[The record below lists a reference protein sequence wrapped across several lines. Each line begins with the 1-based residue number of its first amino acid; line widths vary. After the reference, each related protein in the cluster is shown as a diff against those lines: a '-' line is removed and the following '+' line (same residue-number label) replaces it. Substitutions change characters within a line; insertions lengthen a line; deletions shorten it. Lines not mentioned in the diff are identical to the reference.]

1 MQSSKEIEL
10 MTSEKELV
18 KFYKKVLTIVSV
30 SQIFGGA
37 GLAAGITVGALIAK
51 DILGTDAYSGIPSAL
66 FTLGSAGAA
75 MMVGILSQ
83 KYGRRIGLSI
93 GFVLGGIGAIGVV
106 IATLLSNIWILFIAL
121 LIYGSGTATNL
132 QARYAGTD
140 LAKSHQKGKAISI
153 AMVMTTFGAIIGPN
167 VSNFMGSIAQ
177 NLNLPSL
184 SGPFILAA
192 IAYIM
197 AGIVLFI
204 MLRPDPSVIANHIQS
219 FGNNKQEVD
228 ETINDKNGIVF
239 GGFIMVLTQ
248 IVMLA
253 IMTMTPVHIE
263 NNGHSLNAI
272 GIVIGLHIGFMY
284 LPSLI
289 TGVLVDKVGTKVM
302 SIASALTL
310 LLAGIVSAF
319 APTNSVLWIAIGLS
333 LLGMG
338 WNFGLISGTTIIV
351 QSTSLDIRAKI
362 QGQID
367 VFIALS
373 GAAGGVL
380 SGIVMAQSNYMT
392 LAIVG
397 GLLSLTIIPFLRFNK
412 KIRT

>member
-1 MQSSKEIEL
+1 M
-10 MTSEKELV
+10 
-18 KFYKKVLTIVSV
+18 
-30 SQIFGGA
+30 
-37 GLAAGITVGALIAK
+37 
-51 DILGTDAYSGIPSAL
+51 
-66 FTLGSAGAA
+66 
-75 MMVGILSQ
+75 
-83 KYGRRIGLSI
+83 
-93 GFVLGGIGAIGVV
+93 
-106 IATLLSNIWILFIAL
+106 
-121 LIYGSGTATNL
+121 
-132 QARYAGTD
+132 
-140 LAKSHQKGKAISI
+140 
-153 AMVMTTFGAIIGPN
+153 
-167 VSNFMGSIAQ
+167 
-177 NLNLPSL
+177 
-184 SGPFILAA
+184 
-192 IAYIM
+192 
-197 AGIVLFI
+197 
-204 MLRPDPSVIANHIQS
+204 
-219 FGNNKQEVD
+219 
-228 ETINDKNGIVF
+228 F

-310 LLAGIVSAF
+310 LLAGIVCAF

-338 WNFGLISGTTIIV
+338 WNFDLISGTTIIV

-397 GLLSLTIIPFLRFNK
+397 GLLSLTIIPSYVSIKNQN
-412 KIRT
+412 II

>member
-1 MQSSKEIEL
+1 MKSSTEKFNEL
-10 MTSEKELV
+10 INNESKLRS
-18 KFYKKVLTIVSV
+18 FYKKVLTIVSI

-51 DILGTDAYSGIPSAL
+51 DILGTDAYSGVPSFL

-75 MMVGILSQ
+75 MMVGIFSQ
-83 KYGRRIGLSI
+83 KFGRRIGLSI
-93 GFVLGGIGAIGVV
+93 GFALGGVGAIGVV
-106 IATLLSNIWILFIAL
+106 IATMFSNIWLLLFSL

-140 LAKSHQKGKAISI
+140 LAKPHQKGKAISI
-153 AMVMTTFGAIIGPN
+153 TMVMTTFGAVIGPN
-167 VSNFMGSIAQ
+167 TSEVMGTIADG
-177 NLNLPSL
+177 LNLPSL

-192 IAYIM
+192 VAYIL
-197 AGIVLFI
+197 AGVVLFI
-204 MLRPDPSVIANHIQS
+204 MLRPDPYLVAKHIRTLDT
-219 FGNNKQEVD
+219 NKQEIDSTLNNKSGV
-228 ETINDKNGIVF
+228 IF

-253 IMTMTPVHIE
+253 IMTMTPVHMQH
-263 NNGHSLNAI
+263 NGHTLNAI

-289 TGVLVDKVGTKVM
+289 TGVLVDKIGAKSM
-302 SIASALTL
+302 SVASALTL
-310 LLAGIVSAF
+310 LLAGVVSAF
-319 APTNSVLWIAIGLS
+319 SPENSVFWIASGLS
-333 LLGMG
+333 LLGIG
-338 WNFGLISGTTIIV
+338 WNFGLISGTAIIV
-351 QSTSLDIRAKI
+351 QSTSLDIRAKV

-373 GAAGGVL
+373 GAAGGAL

-392 LAIVG
+392 LAIIG
-397 GLLSLTIIPFLRFNK
+397 GILSLLILPFLRFNGNK
-412 KIRT
+412 